1 MYLFHSHIS
10 FPFFHTP
17 VSPSKESEIIVQAL
31 RLNTLSKLTFAD
43 CRHFDQLVR
52 DIFPDVEFKDL
63 SQEELVKALE
73 QSAQEMHLE
82 IIRSQVSHMT
92 INTVHVLLFL
102 SHDNQYM
109 PFTSLL
115 SLLSLSPDW

>member
-1 MYLFHSHIS
+1 M
-10 FPFFHTP
+10 
-17 VSPSKESEIIVQAL
+17 
-31 RLNTLSKLTFAD
+31 
-43 CRHFDQLVR
+43 
-52 DIFPDVEFKDL
+52 
-63 SQEELVKALE
+63 KALE

-115 SLLSLSPDW
+115 SLLSLSLQIGKALELNEQLRQRMGVVIVGPSGSGKSTIWKLLKSALSKLNQPVKDYTMNPKALPRTQV